1 MVLYYIFRFGDK
13 GQGPVDTKD
22 LTRSWIE
29 VRDPG
34 VNRDPADLRGLV
46 TDSSLVRLARIV

>member
-1 MVLYYIFRFGDK
+1 MVLYYTFRFGDK